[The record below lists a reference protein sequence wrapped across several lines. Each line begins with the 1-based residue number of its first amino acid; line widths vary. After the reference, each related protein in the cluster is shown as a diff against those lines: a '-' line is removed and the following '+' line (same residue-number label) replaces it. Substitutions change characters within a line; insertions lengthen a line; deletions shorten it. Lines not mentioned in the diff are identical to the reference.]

1 MACWQVLC
9 SVSVRVIAIFISW
22 RFAPFCAG
30 CHDCGRKSTV
40 CFFFSGWVDGWG
52 WMGFYSEL
60 IFNENPPSNFGIS
73 LKVLFGGSNKHF
85 QLPTS
90 LEGWRMPKDSDF
102 TFFHDAFEAE
112 HFANCMW
119 LWFISSILQNNSQSI
134 KLAGF
139 LKKAFQNHS
148 INKIV
153 VCVKNLGL
161 SLPVGKWRLKGITK
175 KHNMTDMTMSWLN
188 SDFFTSLMYTY
199 L

>member
-22 RFAPFCAG
+22 RFAPFCTG

-40 CFFFSGWVDGWG
+40 IFFFRWVDGWG

-73 LKVLFGGSNKHF
+73 LEVLFGGSNKNF

-90 LEGWRMPKDSDF
+90 LEGFDAQGQWL
-102 TFFHDAFEAE
+102 TFCWCLFEGTFCQLYVTVI
-112 HFANCMW
+112 HFKHPSKQQPVHQTCR
-119 LWFISSILQNNSQSI
+119 FFEEGIS
-134 KLAGF
+134 
-139 LKKAFQNHS
+139 NHS

-153 VCVKNLGL
+153 VCKKPWVVPPSGQMKVK
-161 SLPVGKWRLKGITK
+161 RDHK
-175 KHNMTDMTMSWLN
+175 KAWYDHVVAEFWFLYKPDVHL
-188 SDFFTSLMYTY
+188 LVV
-199 L
+199 